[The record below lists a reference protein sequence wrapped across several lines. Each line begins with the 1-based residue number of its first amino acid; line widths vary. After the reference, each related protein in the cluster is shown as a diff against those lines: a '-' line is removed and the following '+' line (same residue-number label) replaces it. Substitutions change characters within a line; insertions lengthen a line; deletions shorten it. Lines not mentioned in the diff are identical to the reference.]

1 MGMIIILLIVG
12 AGLIPFCAA
21 MIYKMFYNRHLNSA
35 LEVGEGAKG
44 RRWLSPLAVGLM
56 TLAAEVLALIICLM
70 LFNVNA
76 KSNYI
81 EIDSTKNVSGTYT
94 QEEVAGGPYA
104 VFDGREVKGYDL
116 EKNKDGDFEYS
127 LYTADGET
135 GDMLPSYILVVEYK
149 GDKNVTD
156 AYSETAYEGKSGA
169 SSEGVVNDSS
179 EKYYA
184 VIDTDNV
191 NIYYVDQKTGE
202 LTPVSDKDYVDNF
215 DKVNYRL
222 VLLDMPEGGYS
233 DMDEAVEQFAVDSFE
248 MEFDR

>member
-1 MGMIIILLIVG
+1 MAVIIILLIIG

-56 TLAAEVLALIICLM
+56 TLAAEVLALIICVM
-70 LFNVNA
+70 LFSVNT
-76 KSNYI
+76 KSNYV
-81 EIDSTKNVSGTYT
+81 EIDSTQNVSGTYT

-104 VFDGREVKGYDL
+104 VFDGGEVKGYDL
-116 EKNKDGDFEYS
+116 EKNKDGDFAYS
-127 LYTADGET
+127 LYTAKGKTGE
-135 GDMLPSYILVVEYK
+135 MLPSYILVVEYK
-149 GDKNVTD
+149 GDKKVTD
-156 AYSETAYEGKSGA
+156 AYCETGFEGKDGA
-169 SSEGVVNDSS
+169 SAEGEVKDASG
-179 EKYYA
+179 KYYA

-202 LTPVSDKDYVDNF
+202 LTPVSDKDYSDNF
-215 DKVNYRL
+215 SKVTYKL
-222 VLLDMPEGGYS
+222 VLLDVPGGGYS
-233 DMDEAVEQFAVDSFE
+233 DMDEAVSQFAVDSFE